1 MKYIL
6 ISIFLASYISVAG
19 QDLDCD
25 KFKTGSFTMED
36 PQTGINYISRN
47 DLTQIEYVPD
57 LGVKVELNVKW
68 VDNCTLELTLKDILE
83 NPNNFPIGEF
93 TLISEIVET
102 GQDFYIMESKA
113 VGMDLKIVRKFV
125 VEK

>member
-1 MKYIL
+1 
-6 ISIFLASYISVAG
+6 
-19 QDLDCD
+19 
-25 KFKTGSFTMED
+25 MED
-36 PQTGINYISRN
+36 PKTGINYISRN

-93 TLISEIVET
+93 TLISEIIET
-102 GQDFYIMESKA
+102 GQDFYIMESKVA
-113 VGMDLKIVRKFV
+113 DMDLKMVRKFV